1 MGKLISIWNLFRKG
15 EAVSSPEAWKD
26 GGNAANLLVPLFVAI
41 VKLAGDFGY
50 GFELSTESAVAIA
63 GGIVAAVQFVV
74 LNVSSKKAGILP
86 PKDDPYAGQTYY

>member
-1 MGKLISIWNLFRKG
+1 MGKLIDIWNLFRKG
-15 EAVSSPEAWKD
+15 ESVSNPEAWKD
-26 GGNAANLLVPLFVAI
+26 GGNAANLLVPLLVGL

-50 GFELSTESAVAIA
+50 GIQLSTETAVAIA

-86 PKDDPYAGQTYY
+86 PKDDPYAGQTSY